1 MIPVPSL
8 EGIHCALHSSLN
20 TYVDFYPSF
29 THLLCFVLSDVTE
42 LTPAQPDSPGGH
54 CCIFVC
60 GGSCVWK
67 RCFLTFR
74 LSYRS
79 TIPLPN

>member
-29 THLLCFVLSDVTE
+29 THLLCFVLSDVAA
-42 LTPAQPDSPGGH
+42 LTQEKHDYP
-54 CCIFVC
+54 V
-60 GGSCVWK
+60 
-67 RCFLTFR
+67 
-74 LSYRS
+74 
-79 TIPLPN
+79 